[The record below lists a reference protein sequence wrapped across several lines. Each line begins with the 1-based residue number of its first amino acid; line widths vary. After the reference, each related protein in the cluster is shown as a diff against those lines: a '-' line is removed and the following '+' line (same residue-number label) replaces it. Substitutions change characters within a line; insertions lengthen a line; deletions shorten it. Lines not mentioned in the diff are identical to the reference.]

1 MAKAQWKQIIE
12 DRKEEQELFEMRDDH
27 ALNAILCVY
36 FLKTFTFRGI
46 QSQNSVVLQKQQ

>member
-46 QSQNSVVLQKQQ
+46 QSQNSVVLQNQQ